1 MAELMEHV
9 QALAE
14 EIGPR
19 PVSTEEEHQAS
30 LYVAQNLQE
39 AGLEVDID
47 EFATPTGVRW
57 PYALSF
63 LFVMLG
69 TVLSGLG
76 KFVPGLSTTFFAIGL
91 LFVVASVVFY
101 FTEYLGRPI
110 LSKALTRGVSQNV
123 VARYVPSSVAR
134 ERRRRYCQ
142 K

>member
-9 QALAE
+9 QVLTD

-30 LYVAQNLQE
+30 LYVAQNLQD
-39 AGLEVDID
+39 AGLEVNID

-63 LFVMLG
+63 ALVILG

-76 KFVPGLSTTFFAIGL
+76 KFVPGLSTTFFALGL
-91 LFVVASVVFY
+91 LLVAAALVF
-101 FTEYLGRPI
+101 
-110 LSKALTRGVSQNV
+110 
-123 VARYVPSSVAR
+123 
-134 ERRRRYCQ
+134 
-142 K
+142 